1 MCVRLHSTPSP
12 LSPLSLFLSPIRP
25 LSSDCNNGKIVS
37 VCVFDD
43 GYDYNIMIM
52 IIIIFIIILLLFIY
66 LKKKNEVA
74 AHDTLA
80 NINKQTF

>member
-52 IIIIFIIILLLFIY
+52 IINYFYYYIIIIHLFEE
-66 LKKKNEVA
+66 KK
-74 AHDTLA
+74 
-80 NINKQTF
+80 